1 MRSVRLDSMELCT
14 SVGFLFAV
22 AAAVLRVSSSIV
34 ELSRSSVWGGAAVL
48 AHRQGPRVSD
58 YRRHPVDYGRARGP
72 GRGGWLRSGA
82 DTRWFAA
89 CLFATPPSAVCVS
102 RRALERVSVSYM
114 VLAAFV
120 ICYRSP
126 ASYAALDGLYTQHL
140 HEPAEGRC
148 DHIVVINVNIIE

>member
-1 MRSVRLDSMELCT
+1 MRSVRNPICRGIISILLDSMELCT

-72 GRGGWLRSGA
+72 GRGGWLRS
-82 DTRWFAA
+82 
-89 CLFATPPSAVCVS
+89 SAPLREPTVS
-102 RRALERVSVSYM
+102 RALVT
-114 VLAAFV
+114 AF
-120 ICYRSP
+120 CNLLSDALLRSP
-126 ASYAALDGLYTQHL
+126 ARVWSYAALDGLYTQHL
-140 HEPAEGRC
+140 HEPAEGRS
-148 DHIVVINVNIIE
+148 DHLVVINVNIIEYE